1 MLLCIQPTFKIVTV
15 ACLSSPPC
23 SDCIRFYKS
32 SLLTPAIRDR
42 FFKRLQPKS
51 CRTSKSKSSNALIR
65 PKGLSFCRDVGWSNA
80 LSLGSTVAAGWPRI
94 SRTSTET
101 PSLFSASPRFAS
113 CSEGFVR
120 VHKLFGRTL
129 RENVWPARTKQ
140 IGNAYSNQFE
150 VPSLFFV
157 LVTLAIVTR
166 KADLAFVILEW
177 VFVLSRIAHAV
188 VHTTSNHVPTRG
200 RLFVVG
206 VTILLVMW
214 IIFAIRILLS
224 PSFDIP

>member
-129 RENVWPARTKQ
+129 RESCGFPA
-140 IGNAYSNQFE
+140 
-150 VPSLFFV
+150 L
-157 LVTLAIVTR
+157 
-166 KADLAFVILEW
+166 
-177 VFVLSRIAHAV
+177 VFVKSPQSATALAEGLVHAGLDLGTEWSGNLSQ
-188 VHTTSNHVPTRG
+188 
-200 RLFVVG
+200 
-206 VTILLVMW
+206 W
-214 IIFAIRILLS
+214 I
-224 PSFDIP
+224 

>member
-129 RENVWPARTKQ
+129 RADPQRGPETARAASED
-140 IGNAYSNQFE
+140 IGSA
-150 VPSLFFV
+150 P
-157 LVTLAIVTR
+157 
-166 KADLAFVILEW
+166 
-177 VFVLSRIAHAV
+177 
-188 VHTTSNHVPTRG
+188 
-200 RLFVVG
+200 
-206 VTILLVMW
+206 
-214 IIFAIRILLS
+214 
-224 PSFDIP
+224 

>member
-129 RENVWPARTKQ
+129 TGPRSARVL
-140 IGNAYSNQFE
+140 YFE
-150 VPSLFFV
+150 IDC
-157 LVTLAIVTR
+157 LAG
-166 KADLAFVILEW
+166 ALAKILI
-177 VFVLSRIAHAV
+177 S
-188 VHTTSNHVPTRG
+188 
-200 RLFVVG
+200 
-206 VTILLVMW
+206 
-214 IIFAIRILLS
+214 
-224 PSFDIP
+224 

>member
-129 RENVWPARTKQ
+129 IREIILYIDNERH
-140 IGNAYSNQFE
+140 
-150 VPSLFFV
+150 
-157 LVTLAIVTR
+157 LAIRARSR
-166 KADLAFVILEW
+166 KLPIPCELFLSSH
-177 VFVLSRIAHAV
+177 LSRQPGRPISGRRFQQIVAKACIDAGLTRLSQ
-188 VHTTSNHVPTRG
+188 HTVPKKGT
-200 RLFVVG
+200 
-206 VTILLVMW
+206 
-214 IIFAIRILLS
+214 
-224 PSFDIP
+224 

>member
-129 RENVWPARTKQ
+129 
-140 IGNAYSNQFE
+140 I
-150 VPSLFFV
+150 
-157 LVTLAIVTR
+157 
-166 KADLAFVILEW
+166 
-177 VFVLSRIAHAV
+177 
-188 VHTTSNHVPTRG
+188 
-200 RLFVVG
+200 
-206 VTILLVMW
+206 
-214 IIFAIRILLS
+214 
-224 PSFDIP
+224 SFDLLIQSAYPFASLKALSNSLIEPFASITQNVSS